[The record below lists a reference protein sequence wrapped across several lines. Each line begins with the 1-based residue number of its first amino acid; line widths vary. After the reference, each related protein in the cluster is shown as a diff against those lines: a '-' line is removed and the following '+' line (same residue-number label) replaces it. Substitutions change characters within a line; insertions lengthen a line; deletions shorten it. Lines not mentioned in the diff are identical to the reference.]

1 MKSKSFLLVAAF
13 VAGHTAFAQSP
24 STSTTTTSVDPAG
37 ATTTNSAT
45 VAIPAANSTGVQPE
59 IKYFAIMHGAGLDF
73 SGAHEATINSSSQLT
88 YEQRIKLLAATSQN
102 VEVGVEA
109 RVMTNFGNGANTN
122 ITNGAWRL
130 VSVFKH
136 VYQDSFFDLTL
147 IPRVVLPTSSLYQN
161 QKVTPSPDMVFNID
175 MTPKNSRFSFYT
187 GLEFMPLFHSA
198 GAMGGDY
205 MNADTLDIGAWVGT
219 SYQLTEKTALTAS
232 YWPSWAMQG
241 HRGASLTDAWAQ
253 DGGNEI
259 DIGAAY
265 EFSKGWTVNPYLA
278 TEMSGI
284 SNQAAIKNMQ
294 LNFNISG
301 RFL

>member
-147 IPRVVLPTSSLYQN
+147 IPRVVLPTSSLCS
-161 QKVTPSPDMVFNID
+161 TSPH
-175 MTPKNSRFSFYT
+175 P
-187 GLEFMPLFHSA
+187 
-198 GAMGGDY
+198 
-205 MNADTLDIGAWVGT
+205 
-219 SYQLTEKTALTAS
+219 
-232 YWPSWAMQG
+232 
-241 HRGASLTDAWAQ
+241 
-253 DGGNEI
+253 
-259 DIGAAY
+259 
-265 EFSKGWTVNPYLA
+265 
-278 TEMSGI
+278 
-284 SNQAAIKNMQ
+284 
-294 LNFNISG
+294 
-301 RFL
+301 